1 MTSRTE
7 TTVVELPAKQQCLVY
22 PYLDILV
29 PSGLDGEACNCAC
42 FASPAIQLRSTV
54 VRADWSDTPPLDGA
68 NDGIL
73 YRGKDL
79 DTDDSY
85 YGETQGVNY
94 GWLAQKPNSLD
105 GGVI

>member
-1 MTSRTE
+1 MSSPTQ
-7 TTVVELPAKQQCLVY
+7 TTVLELPAKQQCLVY

-29 PSGLDGEACNCAC
+29 PSGIDGEGCDCAC
-42 FASPAIQLRSTV
+42 FASPAGQLRTNLL
-54 VRADWSDTPPLDGA
+54 RADWSDTAPLDGA

-79 DTDDSY
+79 DTGVSY
-85 YGETQGVNY
+85 YGETQGSNY
-94 GWLAQKPNSLD
+94 GWLSQHPGYLD